1 MMPPVGL
8 GIAVAVTAR
17 RGREEGVRA
26 PLPSPRSRAR
36 MAEDARLR
44 AIKDQAGER
53 MLAKAMT
60 ILLLATICI
69 ATFMAWAWMHD
80 TGRI

>member
-1 MMPPVGL
+1 MPPIGL
-8 GIAVAVTAR
+8 GVAIAATTRRRRDADEATWPAIPSRDRLDRQAR
-17 RGREEGVRA
+17 TRA
-26 PLPSPRSRAR
+26 ER
-36 MAEDARLR
+36 DAS
-44 AIKDQAGER
+44 GER
-53 MLAKAMT
+53 TLAAAMT